1 MSDFQKSLVSASK
14 FRVMWVR
21 RVAMV
26 ATFVGLAVSATGC
39 ALLKSPPPPRDTFE
53 ISAPQSFG
61 GLASSTRAQILVK
74 QPTALKSID
83 SNRMVL
89 RTGASEITYL
99 AGAQW
104 SDTVPRMVQAKLVE
118 AFENTSAVGA
128 VAKPGDGL
136 VIDYQLVIDI
146 RRFEIT
152 GDASPEAVIEMSVK
166 LLTDRSGKVIET
178 GIFRAAAPVAADGTA
193 GAVSAFDAAFDK
205 LSRGV
210 VRWVLSRV

>member
-1 MSDFQKSLVSASK
+1 MK
-14 FRVMWVR
+14 
-21 RVAMV
+21 VA
-26 ATFVGLAVSATGC
+26 
-39 ALLKSPPPPRDTFE
+39 E
-53 ISAPQSFG
+53 IQ
-61 GLASSTRAQILVK
+61 
-74 QPTALKSID
+74 D
-83 SNRMVL
+83 
-89 RTGASEITYL
+89 
-99 AGAQW
+99 
-104 SDTVPRMVQAKLVE
+104 KLVE

-178 GIFRAAAPVAADGTA
+178 GIFRANAPVAADGTA